1 MAPYACAPNDRFG
14 VPGNVLTLPDD
25 FYGALGRIAAVGAL
39 VELNVSHIVVMWG
52 NDQADA
58 GRLMSHLSKRFKTIK
73 RARIAAKL
81 EMPGALVRAIAAAES
96 AMHKRNE
103 VLHSLWPHEDLGWRN
118 RPEGTE
124 LTEPVGIDA
133 LCAVIAELVAALDG
147 LREHVRSP
155 IEGPGSDQALGG
167 ARIG

>member
-1 MAPYACAPNDRFG
+1 VTAYTYAPDDRFG
-14 VPGNVLTLPDD
+14 VPGNVLKLPDD
-25 FYGALGRIAAVGAL
+25 FYGALGRVAAVGAL
-39 VELNVSHIVVMWG
+39 VELNVSYIVVLWG

-58 GRLMSHLSKRFKTIK
+58 GRLMSHLSKRFKAIE
-73 RARIAAKL
+73 RARMAARL
-81 EMPGALVRAIAAAES
+81 EMPDALVRAMAAAES

-103 VLHSLWPHEDLGWRN
+103 VLHSLWPQEDFGWRS
-118 RPEGTE
+118 RPEGAV

-155 IEGPGSDQALGG
+155 VEGPGSGQALGG